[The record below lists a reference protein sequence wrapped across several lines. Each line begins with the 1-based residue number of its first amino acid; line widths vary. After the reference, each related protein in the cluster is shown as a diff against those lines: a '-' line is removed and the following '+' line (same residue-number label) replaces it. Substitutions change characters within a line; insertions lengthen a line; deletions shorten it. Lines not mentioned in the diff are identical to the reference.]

1 MTETLTCQSC
11 SMPIDNG
18 HYGQYCTD
26 SGGQLISFSTAF
38 DRMTQFAQQK
48 MGKADPAEARTSV
61 LEFMSTMPAW
71 KDHPDLLALRQK
83 DD

>member
-1 MTETLTCQSC
+1 MTETTTCQSC

-18 HYGQYCTD
+18 HYCHYCTD
-26 SGGQLISFSTAF
+26 TEGQLITFTTAL

-48 MGKADPAEARTSV
+48 MGKSDPTEARTSV

-71 KDHPDLLALRQK
+71 QAHPDLLALLKK
-83 DD
+83 DS